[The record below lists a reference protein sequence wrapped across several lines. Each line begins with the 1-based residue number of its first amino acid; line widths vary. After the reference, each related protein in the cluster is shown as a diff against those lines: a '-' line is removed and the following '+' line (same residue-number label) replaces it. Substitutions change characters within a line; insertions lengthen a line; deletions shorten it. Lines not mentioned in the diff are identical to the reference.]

1 MLRICPTVHTQ
12 NVVSNIMKHF
22 LLTFLILQSFYIFA
36 QNEKLILTE
45 SENNLWFESL
55 NSTETLE
62 EKIDLINERL
72 TNDVNVYIEWSFA
85 DGITVARIP
94 KLDSIR
100 KIRTKG
106 FCKPLYLIKHKD
118 NVIAFRIENPID
130 SELTNSV
137 TELIT
142 EDDISKVEIWNDDN
156 RQAIYGTSADCGV
169 ITLELKKRKVFKA
182 FKKLNLTNWKYDE
195 IAKYK

>member
-1 MLRICPTVHTQ
+1 MFQIPLLFIYKT
-12 NVVSNIMKHF
+12 VVSNIMKHF
-22 LLTFLILQSFYIFA
+22 LLTFLILQSFCIFA

-45 SENNLWFESL
+45 SGNNLWFESL

-106 FCKPLYLIKHKD
+106 FCKPLYLIKYKD

-130 SELTNSV
+130 SELTDSV

-142 EDDISKVEIWNDDN
+142 ENNISNVEIWTDDK
-156 RQAIYGTSADCGV
+156 RQVLYGTSADCGV

-195 IAKYK
+195 ISNYK

>member
-1 MLRICPTVHTQ
+1 M
-12 NVVSNIMKHF
+12 
-22 LLTFLILQSFYIFA
+22 
-36 QNEKLILTE
+36 TE

-62 EKIDLINERL
+62 KKIDLINERL
-72 TNDVNVYIEWSFA
+72 TNDMNVYIEWSFA
-85 DGITVARIP
+85 DKITVARIP

-106 FCKPLYLIKHKD
+106 FCKPLYLIKYKN
-118 NVIAFRIENPID
+118 NVIPFRIENPID

-142 EDDISKVEIWNDDN
+142 ENNIRNVEIWSDDD
-156 RQAIYGTSADCGV
+156 RQLLYGTSADCGV
-169 ITLELKKRKVFKA
+169 IMLELKKRKVFKA

-195 IAKYK
+195 ISNYK

>member
-1 MLRICPTVHTQ
+1 MYNT
-12 NVVSNIMKHF
+12 VVSNIMKHF

-142 EDDISKVEIWNDDN
+142 EDDISKVEIWNDDK
-156 RQAIYGTSADCGV
+156 C
-169 ITLELKKRKVFKA
+169 
-182 FKKLNLTNWKYDE
+182 
-195 IAKYK
+195 

>member
-1 MLRICPTVHTQ
+1 
-12 NVVSNIMKHF
+12 MKHF

-195 IAKYK
+195 ISNYK